1 APAKCDWPTPLR
13 RRSCFR
19 RAFAHT
25 GRRCFGAHRVAGNM
39 LPLFLKA
46 LACLAPLT
54 RAQCDNATAS
64 DWLLYDNGASYLN
77 LPEVDNW
84 SRLNDAQT
92 VWRKLKLLQDP
103 QVGDASVIVSLVDA
117 TFADVSGAGVAPWGL
132 ASDCRGSPFSGT
144 MQINLLNTPFRYEA
158 VLADATGYKAF
169 GSVSCESLQN
179 CSASCGGLCGFCGL
193 GEQTVTQ
200 AQLPVIDQCAF
211 DMGVQAWVT
220 TTTSTGTRTTLTSSR
235 TSSVTSSTTTYL
247 GPTSTSTTTTTS
259 VTLSTSATVTST
271 STATISTTSSS
282 TTTSTTTQVNGY
294 YYYRFTPTQI
304 ADEGGS
310 CCCAHAVAEL
320 YFRNCGADVDM
331 ALASASN
338 PGGSWQGSPPGNAVD
353 LRLET
358 KWRDSNRRPLILA
371 SPELMPV
378 DSYSYVTG
386 DDCPDNDPTAFELHG
401 SQDGVYWEFL
411 DARVMAD
418 RPPASWRPAQTE
430 WFTFKNCT
438 PTTTA
443 TSLTQ
448 TSQTTS
454 SSTVSR
460 TFTVSTSISRTS
472 TASTTTSPEGAFVQL
487 IESGTCAQLSLF
499 PILGPAECEQAA
511 RQLDLPDLSA
521 QITAEADRPEG
532 CYFFEGLSL
541 WLGVSPAS
549 KGKGAETSGPEANKT
564 RHPICSSVV
573 PDMRVAT
580 GLAGNGGPRSGLFV
594 VAMRAHNVCDS

>member
-1 APAKCDWPTPLR
+1 
-13 RRSCFR
+13 
-19 RAFAHT
+19 
-25 GRRCFGAHRVAGNM
+25 M
-39 LPLFLKA
+39 LPMFLKA
-46 LACLAPLT
+46 FACLAPLT
-54 RAQCDNATAS
+54 CAQCDNATAS
-64 DWLLYDNGASYLN
+64 DWLLYDSGASYLN

-103 QVGDASVIVSLVDA
+103 QVGDASVIVSLVDT
-117 TFADVSGAGVAPWGL
+117 TFADVSGAEAAPWGL

-144 MQINLLNTPFRYEA
+144 MQVNLLNTPFRYEA
-158 VLADATGYKAF
+158 VLSDATGYKAF
-169 GSVSCESLQN
+169 GSVSCQSPGLQN

-193 GEQTVTQ
+193 GEQTITQ
-200 AQLPVIDQCAF
+200 AELPVIDQCAF

-220 TTTSTGTRTTLTSSR
+220 TTTSTGTQTTLTSTL

-247 GPTSTSTTTTTS
+247 GPTSTSTTTITS
-259 VTLSTSATVTST
+259 LTSSTSATVTST
-271 STATISTTSSS
+271 STATVSITSSS

-331 ALASASN
+331 ASVSASN
-338 PGGSWQGSPPGNAVD
+338 PGGSWQSSPPGNAID

-371 SPELMPV
+371 APELMPV

-443 TSLTQ
+443 TTLTQ
-448 TSQTTS
+448 TSRTTS

-460 TFTVSTSISRTS
+460 TFTVSTTISQTS

-521 QITAEADRPEG
+521 QITAEAERPEG

-564 RHPICSSVV
+564 RHPICSSVL

-580 GLAGNGGPRSGLFV
+580 GLAGRQGGIGL
-594 VAMRAHNVCDS
+594 AMAIFACLTLF